1 MTLKTGSTQLK
12 NCPACTSADLRIFH
26 EKLSIP
32 VNSCLLLDDADDA
45 RAFPRGDL
53 VLAFCR
59 SCGFVFNT
67 AFDIGQSEY
76 SARYEETQGFSQRF
90 RDFARE
96 LATQWVTRHRLEG
109 KSVLEI
115 GCGKG
120 EFLVEMVKA
129 GAGSGIGID
138 PSFRADRMDDPMGN
152 RIDWIADFY
161 GEKYSDLHADAIV
174 CRHTLEHISPVNDF
188 VAMIKA
194 TIRNPETVVLFE
206 LPDVARVL
214 EEVAFWDV
222 YYEHCSYFSLG
233 SMARLFRR
241 NGFDITALAT
251 EFDDQYLLLD
261 SIPGT
266 GTNPTLPGEDDMA
279 RLVAAVDH
287 FEKQYPIVIER
298 LRGDLRASA
307 ADGKRAVIWG
317 AGSKG
322 VSYLTTLGLQDEIG
336 YAVDINPFK
345 QGMFMAGTG
354 QEVVGPDFLAEYD
367 PDLVVAMN
375 PIYLAEIQAEL
386 DRIGVDA
393 DLVGV

>member
-1 MTLKTGSTQLK
+1 MTRTE
-12 NCPACTSADLRIFH
+12 CPACTSADLRIFH
-26 EKLSIP
+26 EQLGIP
-32 VNSCLLLDDADDA
+32 VNSCLLLDDVDDA

-59 SCGFVFNT
+59 SCGFIFNT
-67 AFDIGQSEY
+67 AFDVGQSEY
-76 SARYEETQGFSQRF
+76 SARYEETQGFSPRF
-90 RDFARE
+90 REFAQE
-96 LATQWVTRHRLEG
+96 LAASWVARHDLAG

-120 EFLVEMVKA
+120 EFLVEMLKA

-138 PSFRADRMDDPMGN
+138 PSFRADRMDDPTAQ
-152 RIDWIADFY
+152 RIEWIADFY
-161 GEKYSDLHADAIV
+161 GEKYSNLEADAIV
-174 CRHTLEHISPVNDF
+174 CRHTLEHISPVGEF
-188 VAMIKA
+188 VGMIER
-194 TIRNPETVVLFE
+194 TIRRPDTVVLFE

-241 NGFDITALAT
+241 NGFDLTHLAT
-251 EFDDQYLLLD
+251 AFDDQYLLLD
-261 SIPGT
+261 CVPGT
-266 GTNPTLPGEDDMA
+266 GEGPALPGEDDLA
-279 RLVAAVDH
+279 RLGAAVDH
-287 FEKQYPIVIER
+287 FEREYPRSIER
-298 LRGDLRASA
+298 LRGEIRDA
-307 ADGKRAVIWG
+307 AHSGRRAVIWG

-354 QEVVGPDFLAEYD
+354 QEVVSPDFLQRYE

-375 PIYLAEIQAEL
+375 SIYLDEIRAEL
-386 DRIGVDA
+386 DRIGVA
-393 DLVGV
+393 AELVGA

>member
-1 MTLKTGSTQLK
+1 MSRTD
-12 NCPACTSADLRIFH
+12 CPACSSTDLRIFH
-26 EKLSIP
+26 EQLSIP

-59 SCGFVFNT
+59 TCGFIFNT
-67 AFDIGQSEY
+67 AFDIEQSEY
-76 SARYEETQGFSQRF
+76 SSRYEETQGFSSRF
-90 RDFARE
+90 RDFAQS
-96 LATQWVTRHRLEG
+96 LAEQWVTRHQLND

-120 EFLVEMVKA
+120 EFLVDMIKA

-138 PSFRADRMDDPMGN
+138 PSFRADRMDDAMGE
-152 RIDWIADFY
+152 RIEWIADFY
-161 GEKYSDLHADAIV
+161 GENYSHLIADAIV
-174 CRHTLEHISPVNDF
+174 CRHTLEHIAPVGDF
-188 VAMIKA
+188 VGMIKR

-214 EEVAFWDV
+214 EEVAFWDI

-241 NGFDITALAT
+241 SGFDITDLAT

-261 SIPGT
+261 CVPGT
-266 GTNPTLPGEDDMA
+266 GSGPLHRGEDDLA
-279 RLVAAVDH
+279 RLEAGVDH
-287 FEKQYPIVIER
+287 FEREYPRSIAR
-298 LRGDLRASA
+298 MRSDLRDA
-307 ADGKRAVIWG
+307 ADSGRKAVIWG

-354 QEVVGPDFLAEYD
+354 QEVVGPDFLRDYD

-375 PIYLAEIQAEL
+375 SIYLDEIRAEL
-386 DRIGVDA
+386 DRVGVDA
-393 DLVGV
+393 ELVGA